1 MSRTVEN
8 TSPEVFE
15 NLRLELR
22 RGSLIVA
29 VLAELR
35 TEQYGYTLRKS
46 LEEHGIAI
54 DEGTLYPLLRR
65 LETQGLLASE
75 WREQDKRT
83 KRFYRLSP
91 QGDSILNQ
99 LLVEWKTLSSSVEAI
114 LQRRNSAANH
124 ESAAG
129 PSEAT
134 PSKEEEVS

>member
-8 TSPEVFE
+8 TTSEVFE

-65 LETQGLLASE
+65 LESQGLLASE

-91 QGDSILNQ
+91 QGESILNQ
-99 LLVEWKTLSSSVEAI
+99 LLQEWKTLSSSVEAI
-114 LQRRNSAANH
+114 LEQRNSA
-124 ESAAG
+124 
-129 PSEAT
+129 
-134 PSKEEEVS
+134 KEPAPEGTSPETIQPKEEVS